1 MNKDCSEDYYYNES
15 KRLRAEV
22 LQQAE
27 ALKGKPLRVVIVNGI
42 SMDVEVTKSD
52 LRTLVGKS
60 TRSNKFNAIKNALAR
75 DIIGY
80 LNKAEYLGWRTVIE
94 GKHPEAAYFS
104 YYSRELGAKTIL
116 CMRRMADGGIYKPYA
131 IISQQMFDAEVKN
144 LKKGD
149 IDLPL

>member
-1 MNKDCSEDYYYNES
+1 MNKDRSEDYYYNES

-149 IDLPL
+149 IDLTL

>member
-1 MNKDCSEDYYYNES
+1 MNKDRSEDYYYNES

-131 IISQQMFDAEVKN
+131 IISQQMFDAEVGN
-144 LKKGD
+144 LKKGT
-149 IDLPL
+149 PF